1 MKSIKSITQSAKVLA
16 VIGIAST
23 IAMSSAL
30 AQPLITVDE
39 LGNGNFNG
47 QPLPSFQQAD
57 PFSGIVTLTYQ
68 LPFAGTPG
76 DVVLLEP
83 GPIPQQT
90 SDILR
95 FDGHGFLYFF
105 SERETTDVPPFDP
118 ADVTQFPPPIAAFP
132 AVFLQEVGPEGL
144 NGASYTP
151 NPGDPG
157 YEPGITGLS
166 YNFISDVPE
175 PSAGLLTILGGG
187 LLLALKQRRQ
197 SKRS

>member
-1 MKSIKSITQSAKVLA
+1 MKKSMKALA
-16 VIGIAST
+16 VFGFT
-23 IAMSSAL
+23 SAAAL
-30 AQPLITVDE
+30 TTALGQGGPLITVDE

-47 QPLPSFQQAD
+47 APLASGIMVD
-57 PFSGIVTLTYQ
+57 PFSGIATLAYT

-83 GPIPQQT
+83 GPVPQQT

-118 ADVTQFPPPIAAFP
+118 ADVAQLPPPIAASQP
-132 AVFLQEVGPEGL
+132 IFLQEVGPEGN
-144 NGASYTP
+144 NGAFYTP

-157 YEPGITGLS
+157 YEPGITGLN
-166 YNFISDVPE
+166 YHFISDVPE
-175 PSAGLLTILGGG
+175 PSIAALAMLGAGVLIFL
-187 LLLALKQRRQ
+187 QRR
-197 SKRS
+197 KATLA

>member
-1 MKSIKSITQSAKVLA
+1 MKSIKQTVKVIAL
-16 VIGIAST
+16 IGISST
-23 IAMSSAL
+23 LAATSAF
-30 AQPLITVDE
+30 AQAGPVITVDE
-39 LGNGNFNG
+39 LGKGTFNGN
-47 QPLPSFQQAD
+47 PLI
-57 PFSGIVTLTYQ
+57 SGIGVDPMSGISTLFYR

-95 FDGHGFLYFF
+95 FDGQGTLYFF

-118 ADVTQFPPPIAAFP
+118 ADVAQLPSLNTASQP
-132 AVFLQEVGPEGL
+132 VFLQEVGPEGN
-144 NGASYTP
+144 NGAFYTP

-157 YEPGITGLS
+157 FVPGTTGLS

-175 PSAGLLTILGGG
+175 PSSGLLTMLGGG
-187 LLLALKQRRQ
+187 LLLAFRSRRQ
-197 SKRS
+197 NQRN